1 MTLREMPIRKKLTA
15 IIMMTSVT
23 VVILTVA
30 ALVIYD
36 LATFRSSMVRDINT
50 LARVVSEN
58 SSAAVAFNNSEDAAQ
73 ILASLRV
80 EPQVKLAAL
89 YGKTNLFVVYPAGT
103 PTNAFPIEPGPT
115 GHRFSQQDLTMFE
128 PVMQKDNQ
136 LGTLYIK
143 ANLSAFYRRI
153 EMYGIVAALIILASV
168 GLTIALSS
176 GFQKQ
181 ISEPILTLALAAKK
195 VSEQRDYSVR
205 VPKPSGEELGAL
217 TEAFNHMLGRIQAQT
232 VAIQESESRLRL
244 ALEAS
249 RIGTWDWNLES
260 GKITWDDYNS
270 ALFGLKPGEFR
281 GNFDH
286 FRGLVHPDDL
296 ESVERALSTVVDS
309 KSDLLMEFRA
319 VRSNG
324 EIRDLFARGKV
335 FFNSK
340 GKPVRMAGVTLDITE
355 RKRGEESVRQLAAI
369 VESSDDAIVAKNL
382 DGIITTWNKGAEQ
395 LLGFSA
401 GEVIGQPITVLI
413 SQERHQEEEMLLARI
428 RTGQKV
434 EHFETQRQR
443 KDGTILDVSLTVSP
457 IKDAQDKIIGASS
470 IARDITDMKRYQQ
483 ALESQARML
492 REQAQMLDLANVMG
506 RDLDDRIFLWNTGM
520 EKMYGWQRTEMIG
533 RVSYEILKTR
543 FPTPIDEIRETL
555 MREGQWDGEI
565 IKTRKD
571 GKELTVSSQWVLH
584 RDHEGR
590 PTAIIE
596 VNTDITERKN
606 AEQQV
611 LRMNTELERRVRERT
626 VELTAANQELEAF
639 TYSVAHDLRAPL
651 RHIDAFTKIILDDFA
666 PAIPEEARHYLDNI
680 RKGSQNMSRL
690 VDDLLNLARVS
701 RQELKRELTPLKNVV
716 AEVIADLK
724 HETENRKI
732 EWRVNSLPTVMS
744 DPGLIKQV
752 FVNLLGNSV
761 KYSRPRENAIIEIGE
776 KQMGKDTVLY
786 VRDNGVG
793 FNMKYADKLFGV
805 FQRLH
810 RADEFEGTGVGL
822 ATVDRI
828 IRKHGGRIWAESEL
842 GKGATFYFTFD
853 GLQSPG
859 NGSGGKS

>member
-1 MTLREMPIRKKLTA
+1 MPIRKKLMA
-15 IIMMTSVT
+15 VIMITSVT
-23 VVILTVA
+23 VVVLTVA

-36 LATFRSSMVRDINT
+36 LATFRSTMVRDINT
-50 LARVVSEN
+50 LARVVAEN
-58 SSAAVAFNNSEDAAQ
+58 STAAVAFKNVEDGSQ
-73 ILASLRV
+73 ILGSFRA

-89 YGKTNLFVVYPAGT
+89 YGTTNLFVVYPAGT
-103 PTNAFPIEPGPT
+103 PTNAFPARPEGQ
-115 GHRFSQQDLTMFE
+115 GYWFSKQYLTMFE
-128 PVMQKDNQ
+128 PIMQNDNQ
-136 LGTLYIK
+136 LGTLYLK
-143 ANLSAFYRRI
+143 ADLSAFYRRI
-153 EMYGIVAALIILASV
+153 EMYGIVAALIILTSV
-168 GLTIALSS
+168 GLTIALSN

-181 ISEPILTLALAAKK
+181 ISEPILTLARAAKK
-195 VSEQRDYSVR
+195 ISEQRDYSVR
-205 VPKPSGEELGAL
+205 VPKPSGDELGAL
-217 TEAFNHMLGRIQAQT
+217 TEAFNHMLGRIEQQT

-249 RIGTWDWNLES
+249 RIGTWDWNMES

-286 FRGLVHPDDL
+286 FRDLVHPDDL
-296 ESVERALSTVVDS
+296 EPVERAISTVVDN
-309 KSDLLMEFRA
+309 KGNLMMEFR
-319 VRSNG
+319 VIWPNG

-335 FFNSK
+335 FFDRR

-355 RKRGEESVRQLAAI
+355 RKRGEESARRLAAI

-382 DGIITTWNKGAEQ
+382 DGIITTWNKGAQQ

-401 GEVIGQPITVLI
+401 KEAIGQPITLVI
-413 SQERHQEEEMLLARI
+413 SPERHQEEQMLLERI
-428 RTGQKV
+428 RSGQKV

-470 IARDITDMKRYQQ
+470 IARDITDVKRYQQ

-520 EKMYGWQRTEMIG
+520 EKMYGWQRTEMLG
-533 RVSYEILKTR
+533 RVSYKILKTR
-543 FPTPIDEIRETL
+543 FPKPIEEIRETL

-590 PTAIIE
+590 PSAIIE

-666 PAIPEEARHYLDNI
+666 SEIPEEARHYLDNI

-716 AEVIADLK
+716 DEVIGDLK

-732 EWRVNSLPTVMS
+732 EWRVSPLPTVMS
-744 DPGLIKQV
+744 DPGLMKQV
-752 FVNLLGNSV
+752 FVNLLGNAV
-761 KYSRPRENAIIEIGE
+761 KYTRPRENTVIEIGE
-776 KQMGKDTVLY
+776 QHMGKDAVLY

-828 IRKHGGRIWAESEL
+828 IRKHGGRIWADSEL
-842 GKGATFYFTFD
+842 GKGATFYFTFE
-853 GLQSPG
+853 GLQNSG
-859 NGSGGKS
+859 NGSSSKS